1 MAMCRI
7 YIWQAYG
14 DTELSNVFQICSSN
28 ALGLATSPVNPTSFG
43 LSDIAGH
50 TKRIHGHL

>member
-1 MAMCRI
+1 MCRI
-7 YIWQAYG
+7 CIWEAYG
-14 DTELSNVFQICSSN
+14 DTELNNVFQICSSN

-50 TKRIHGHL
+50 AKRIHGHL